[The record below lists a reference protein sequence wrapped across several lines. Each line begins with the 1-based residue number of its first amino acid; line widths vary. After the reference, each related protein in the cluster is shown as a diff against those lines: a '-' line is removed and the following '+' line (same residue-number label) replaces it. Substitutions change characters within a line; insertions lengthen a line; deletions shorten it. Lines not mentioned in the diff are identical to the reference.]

1 MKKIIKFI
9 LLKYKWCKKLKFH
22 FSSSIYFSS
31 TFEGLNAIGRNS
43 IFKGNM
49 GLGSYIA
56 NDSHIYG
63 NIGRFCSIGPYCRIA
78 LGVHPYTYPFLSTS
92 PCFYSGLKQNGE
104 SLYDKSILSEFRYA
118 DENGNF
124 NLIGNDVWVGARV
137 TLVNGGKIGD
147 GAVILAGSVVTK
159 DVPDYAI
166 VGGVPAKIIKYRY
179 EINDINFL
187 RSHKWWNLN
196 IDFIRKN
203 KEIFLS
209 FQKYKDY
216 VLSCAN

>member
-9 LLKYKWCKKLKFH
+9 LLKYKWHRKLRFY

-31 TFEGLNAIGRNS
+31 TFEGMNSIGKHS
-43 IFKGNM
+43 IFKGHM

-92 PCFYSGLKQNGE
+92 PYFYSALKQNGE
-104 SLYDKSILSEFRYA
+104 RLYEKSILSEFRYA
-118 DENGNF
+118 DEKGNF
-124 NLIGNDVWVGARV
+124 NLIGSDVWIGARV
-137 TLVNGGKIGD
+137 TLVNGVRIGD

-166 VGGVPAKIIKYRY
+166 VGGIPARIIKYRY
-179 EINDINFL
+179 EVNDIKFL
-187 RSHKWWNLN
+187 RSHKWWDLNLN
-196 IDFIRKN
+196 EIKQN

-216 VLSCAN
+216 IFNHTN